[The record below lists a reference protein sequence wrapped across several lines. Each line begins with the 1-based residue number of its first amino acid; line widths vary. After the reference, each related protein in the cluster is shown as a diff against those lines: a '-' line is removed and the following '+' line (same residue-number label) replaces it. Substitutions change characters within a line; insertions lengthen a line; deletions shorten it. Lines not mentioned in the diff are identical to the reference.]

1 MTDSNKQFPS
11 QQQEGQHGSEHE
23 MHPSPEIVRSTYK
36 SSDKLMVYFLFL
48 YLIHLKNGNAWLYY
62 L

>member
-11 QQQEGQHGSEHE
+11 QQQEGQPGREHE

-36 SSDKLMVYFLFL
+36 SSDKLMVYVIFLC
-48 YLIHLKNGNAWLYY
+48 LIHLKNVYA
-62 L
+62 